1 MPKVSD
7 TYSGQYLTAAD
18 QMPLGQRRRAL
29 IHQATQE
36 LVGQERK
43 PLIVIGLVSARG
55 APWPKPAVLNKTNAL
70 QLAAAYGD
78 DTDNWPGKPIE
89 IWAENVQFQGR
100 IVPGIKVLPAS
111 NGQSPLAPTPAP
123 AGPAPGGSRQGGSM
137 QMGNAVVPLPPHNSS
152 GLVWEEPPAGSVD
165 DEEIPF

>member
-7 TYSGQYLTAAD
+7 TYSGQYLAAAD
-18 QMPLGQRRRAL
+18 LMPLGQRRRAL

-43 PLIVIGLVSARG
+43 AMIVIGLVSARG

-70 QLAAAYGD
+70 QLAAAFGD
-78 DTDNWPGKPIE
+78 DTDNWPSKPIE

-100 IVPGIKVLPAS
+100 IVPGIKVLPAP
-111 NGQSPLAPTPAP
+111 NGQTPPAPTPAP
-123 AGPAPGGSRQGGSM
+123 AGPQGGSI
-137 QMGNAVVPLPPHNSS
+137 QMANAVVP
-152 GLVWEEPPAGSVD
+152 VPASTSDGPSWDVPTTPLD
-165 DEEIPF
+165 DEIPF